1 MKKKENKNAIINDKE
16 YNNFNFYLIYIH
28 LHHTDRYSPIPS
40 KHILNNYNY
49 EESIKYD
56 KRSICDIFY
65 IFLLYK
71 QAIIYAFFY
80 KSPLEIFSFR
90 FCYLLFAISLDFA
103 LNALFY
109 SHFSISKKYRF
120 DKNLILFTFKFN
132 IPRIILCTF
141 IGFIFMIL
149 FNNLGNSINN
159 AIDIFR
165 KEEEKINK
173 IKGYEV
179 TPQRRK
185 EIRKEIEKVIKIQK
199 IKVFILF
206 FIEFLIM
213 LFFWYYVTDFC
224 HIYPKTQLSWLFD
237 SFLTILL
244 RLVIISLFSLL
255 FSFLYTISISSK
267 NNCLYKFI
275 RFVYSF

>member
-1 MKKKENKNAIINDKE
+1 MEIKDSNNAIINDKE
-16 YNNFNFYLIYIH
+16 FIDFNFLLIYTH
-28 LHHTDRYSPIPS
+28 LHHPDKYSPIPS

-56 KRSICDIFY
+56 QRSVCDIFY

-71 QAIIYAFFY
+71 QAIIYTIFY

-90 FCYLLFAISLDFA
+90 IIYLLFTISLDFA

-109 SHFSISKKYRF
+109 SLNSISKKYRF
-120 DKNLILFTFKFN
+120 DKNLILFTFKYN
-132 IPRIILCTF
+132 ILRIIISTF

-159 AIDIFR
+159 TIDVFR
-165 KEEEKINK
+165 KEEEKMNT
-173 IKGYEV
+173 IKDYNVE
-179 TPQRRK
+179 PERRK
-185 EIRKEIEKVIKIQK
+185 EIVKEIERIITIHTIKI
-199 IKVFILF
+199 IILF
-206 FIEFLIM
+206 LIELIFM
-213 LFFWYYVTDFC
+213 LFFWYYATDFC

-237 SFLTILL
+237 TFLTLFL
-244 RLVIISLFSLL
+244 RLVLISLFSLL
-255 FSFLYTISISSK
+255 FSYLYRISITSK
-267 NNCLYKFI
+267 NNCLYKFT